1 LINTIIPIKFIY
13 AKNQGKNI
21 ADQIFELASNIPSE
35 QNSIVSTFKDLK
47 MPVKNAMNSQAMI
60 QLKTNY
66 CDHKKCLQCEIG
78 NYLLNRG

>member
-21 ADQIFELASNIPSE
+21 ADQIFELVSNVPSE
-35 QNSIVSTFKDLK
+35 QNSIVSTFRDLK
-47 MPVKNAMNSQAMI
+47 IPVKNAMNSQAMI
-60 QLKTNY
+60 QLKTKY